1 VRTPRRIGSQ
11 RLRPGLYLIVAL
23 ALAILLSGCSLA
35 GFGPPPTIAPEVKTA
50 VAYAPTPT
58 VRRTATRTAVAAP
71 TLIPV
76 VAAKTPTPGKN
87 SFVATAAQ
95 PCRQVRYTGLI
106 PEKKSTVETVGQ
118 VYRCLLLYYVDH
130 ATLDNSVLLRGAWAA
145 LGPLGKGRFTA
156 EDLAPLAFSGDRE
169 ADWAMFATRFT
180 ALVDRAQGVSD
191 ASTMARTAIAAMAA
205 SLNDNHVAYLEPKFW
220 RQTLNSE
227 LGLEYYPTAGFE
239 LALDDSTGKYFLYVV
254 YDGSPAARAGL
265 LAGDIID
272 NVGGTPI
279 GRGQRN
285 RPLADLMAG
294 LPGTG
299 DTIQVTRPVTGQTET
314 VLITVADVSV
324 PLIDIGVL
332 PGNVGYIRLRYFSY
346 GADETFAR
354 ALKALQG
361 RGITSLVFDV
371 RQNPGGSIAALQ
383 RILSNFSH
391 EGPFGIMIDGDG
403 VEEPIP
409 ADTAVP
415 LLGLPWVVLC
425 DGDSASSADVTAAVA
440 KDRGGYLIGTRS
452 AGALGAALYYEFEDG
467 SAMEVTVN
475 RVIGPD
481 REAINEVGVVPHE
494 IVPLSPADL
503 SAGYDPPLLRAVA
516 YLRGLTGR

>member
-1 VRTPRRIGSQ
+1 MPRRIGSQ
-11 RLRPGLYLIVAL
+11 RLQSGAMLVAIVAL
-23 ALAILLSGCSLA
+23 AIVLSGCSID
-35 GFGPPPTIAPEVKTA
+35 GFGPPATIAPEVKTA
-50 VAYAPTPT
+50 VAYVPTPT
-58 VRRTATRTAVAAP
+58 VRRTATRTAVVAP
-71 TLIPV
+71 TPTP

-130 ATLDNSVLLRGAWAA
+130 ATLDDSVLLNGAWSA
-145 LGPLGKGRFTA
+145 LAPLGKGRFTA
-156 EDLAPLAFSGDRE
+156 EDLAPLTYSGDRE
-169 ADWAMFATRFT
+169 ADLAMFATHFS
-180 ALVDRAQGVSD
+180 ALVARAQGVID
-191 ASTMARTAIAAMAA
+191 ASTMARAAIAGMAD

-220 RQTLNSE
+220 RQSFNSE
-227 LGLEYYPTAGFE
+227 VGLEYYPSAGFE
-239 LALDDSTGKYFLYVV
+239 VALDELTGKYFLYVV
-254 YDGSPAARAGL
+254 YDNSPAARAGL

-272 NVGGTPI
+272 NVGGTVV
-279 GRGQRN
+279 GRGQKN

-299 DTIQVTRPVTGQTET
+299 DTIQVMRPATGKTET
-314 VLITVADVSV
+314 VLITVADVTV

-346 GADETFAR
+346 GADQTFTR
-354 ALKALQG
+354 ALKVLQG
-361 RGITSLVFDV
+361 RGITALVFDV

-383 RILSNFSH
+383 QILSNFSH
-391 EGPFGIMIDGDG
+391 DGPFGIMMDGAG

-409 ADTAVP
+409 ADTRVP

-452 AGALGAALYYEFEDG
+452 AGALGAALFYEFEDG
-467 SAMEVTVN
+467 SAMEITVN

-481 REAINEVGVVPHE
+481 REEINEVGVVPHE
-494 IVPLSPADL
+494 IVPLTPSDL

>member
-1 VRTPRRIGSQ
+1 M
-11 RLRPGLYLIVAL
+11 AL
-23 ALAILLSGCSLA
+23 ALALLLSGCSIA

-58 VRRTATRTAVAAP
+58 VRRTATRTAVVAT
-71 TLIPV
+71 TLTP
-76 VAAKTPTPGKN
+76 VAANPPTPGKN
-87 SFVATAAQ
+87 SFVATVAQ

-130 ATLDNSVLLRGAWAA
+130 ATLDNSVLLSGAWSA
-145 LGPLGKGRFTA
+145 LTPLGKGRFTA
-156 EDLAPLAFSGDRE
+156 DDLAPLAFSGDRE
-169 ADWAMFATRFT
+169 ADWAMFAAHFT
-180 ALVDRAQGVSD
+180 ALVVRAQGVSD
-191 ASTMARTAIAAMAA
+191 ASTMARAAIAAMAA

-220 RQTLNSE
+220 RQSFNSE
-227 LGLEYYPTAGFE
+227 VGLEYYPSAGFE
-239 LALDDSTGKYFLYVV
+239 VALDELTGKYFLYVV
-254 YDGSPAARAGL
+254 YDNSPAARAGL

-272 NVGGTPI
+272 NVGGTTV
-279 GRGQRN
+279 GRGQKN

-299 DTIQVTRPVTGQTET
+299 DTIQVTRPATGQTET

-346 GADETFAR
+346 GADQTFAR

-383 RILSNFSH
+383 QILSNFSH
-391 EGPFGIMIDGDG
+391 EGPFGIMLDGNG

-409 ADTAVP
+409 ADARVP
-415 LLGLPWVVLC
+415 LLGLPWAVLC

-494 IVPLSPADL
+494 IVPLTPADL